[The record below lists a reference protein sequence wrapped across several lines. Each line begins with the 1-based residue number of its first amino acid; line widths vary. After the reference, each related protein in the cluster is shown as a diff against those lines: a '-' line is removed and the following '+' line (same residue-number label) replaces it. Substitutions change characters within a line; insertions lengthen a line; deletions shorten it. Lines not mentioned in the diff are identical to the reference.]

1 MTSPDQDQDHLPT
14 PSAEAMVAGTMALM
28 TGFAQSP
35 AHCPHRPLL
44 AKKIISNL
52 FFLAGHPALSEALR
66 ATMANLRTRWQL
78 EEHTAGPALPSSE
91 VTSFHHPA
99 PGALQ

>member
-52 FFLAGHPALSEALR
+52 YFLAGHPALSEALR

-78 EEHTAGPALPSSE
+78 ENDAAVQALPTSE
-91 VTSFHHPA
+91 AKSFHHPA